1 MSAAFDDFKQSLKP
15 AEQAGV
21 QALHE
26 ALLNQGCQAEI
37 KEAKSGYTVSYLK
50 PERKTLANFVWPENR
65 RQAAPVPG
73 RLSPV

>member
-21 QALHE
+21 QTLHE

-50 PERKTLANFVWPENR
+50 PDRKTLANFVCR
-65 RQAAPVPG
+65 KDVYKRQIRFHPAV
-73 RLSPV
+73 

>member
-21 QALHE
+21 QTLHE

-37 KEAKSGYTVSYLK
+37 KEAKSGYTVSYL
-50 PERKTLANFVWPENR
+50 
-65 RQAAPVPG
+65 
-73 RLSPV
+73 